1 MILFEEYKK
10 AIEIHKKNKDLFI
23 VKSYI
28 RDDDI
33 NSTKIQRNFTKVKDD
48 DLDRNSVIPLGV
60 NKVDQ
65 EQRQLENKKK
75 YNNDY
80 DFNRNICR
88 HRYTYVCKLNNFI
101 LRDRKL
107 YYDILLSVRIIKV
120 IDNPMNVP
128 EIYENNVL
136 KFIISPQYM
145 NLCETD
151 VCDSFSMFYKKI
163 KNNKI
168 YCKNGK
174 LNPFTETKGFYYM
187 EMKLYN
193 EK

>member
-10 AIEIHKKNKDLFI
+10 AIELHKKNKDLFI
-23 VKSYI
+23 IKSYI

-33 NSTKIQRNFTKVKDD
+33 NSTKIQRNFTTVKDEEES
-48 DLDRNSVIPLGV
+48 LNQ
-60 NKVDQ
+60 NKS
-65 EQRQLENKKK
+65 
-75 YNNDY
+75 NNDY
-80 DFNRNICR
+80 DFNRSICR

-187 EMKLYN
+187 EMKLYD